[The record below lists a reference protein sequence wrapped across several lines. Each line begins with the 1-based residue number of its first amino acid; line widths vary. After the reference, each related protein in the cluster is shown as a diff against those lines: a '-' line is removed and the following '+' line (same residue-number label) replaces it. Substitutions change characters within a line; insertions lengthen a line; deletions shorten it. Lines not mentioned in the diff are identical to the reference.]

1 MQRVQARLVL
11 AVVLALCLPPLGVAS
26 AAGRAPP
33 RISFISERDGSRDVY
48 LIAADGSGERL
59 IAGGPGDQNNGP
71 STPDGTQLLVTVG
84 VTGQTPEKLAS
95 GQSGVEQERAFHFRL
110 IPLPPGPGSMVRG
123 QKPDALPPLPPRAV
137 LRSPSF
143 SRDGRLLIFE
153 SEPQTGD
160 GLRELFSL
168 RLDGPPATAL
178 RQLTH
183 NREGNFLPSV
193 CGRSGYVA
201 FTSSRD
207 RTSEIYRMRLDG
219 SDLRRLTYVGGS
231 KRTPRCATAGDQ
243 IFFISDHEGADR
255 IYSVHRNGST
265 PRRLTA
271 RDLDPAWV
279 EDELAVADD
288 GIHVAYTLRRPGT
301 AAAVHIVDLRRQ
313 RDCGMVLP
321 APAVAG
327 EPDWSPPLP
336 SGHQLAFTVEQA
348 AQAATADQPTRARTS
363 AAIFTSDALCGGI
376 RRLTTSPGRNWHPL
390 WLRN

>member
-1 MQRVQARLVL
+1 MQRVQARLL
-11 AVVLALCLPPLGVAS
+11 GAVVFGLCLPPLAVAT

-33 RISFISERDGSRDVY
+33 LISFISERAGSRDVY

-71 STPDGTQLLVTVG
+71 STPDGTQILVTVG
-84 VTGQTPEKLAS
+84 ITGQLPEKLAS
-95 GQSGVEQERAFHFRL
+95 GQSGGELERAFQFRL
-110 IPLPPGPGSMVRG
+110 LPLPTEPGAKGVARRSAAPSL
-123 QKPDALPPLPPRAV
+123 LPARAV

-143 SRDGRLLIFE
+143 SPDGRLLIFE
-153 SEPQTGD
+153 SEPQSED
-160 GLRELFSL
+160 GLREVFSL
-168 RLDGPPATAL
+168 RLDGRAPTAP

-183 NREGNFLPSV
+183 NREGNFLPAV
-193 CGRSGYVA
+193 CGHSGYLA

-231 KRTPRCATAGDQ
+231 KRTPRCAAALQQ

-265 PRRLTA
+265 PRRLTT

-279 EDELAVADD
+279 EDEVAVADD

-313 RDCGMVLP
+313 RDCAVTLP
-321 APAVAG
+321 AQAVAS

-336 SGHQLAFTVEQA
+336 AGHRLAFTVEQA
-348 AQAATADQPTRARTS
+348 PQGAPAERPLRDRTS
-363 AAIFTSDALCGGI
+363 AAIFTSDALCGEV
-376 RRLTTSPGRNWHPL
+376 RRLTANPGPNWHPL